1 MLTLDEVLQRSSI
14 LAPRLLPLADR
25 IGPPPEGIAPL
36 DQFREAL
43 LLFDGM
49 HRFIPA
55 LIRNMGWRVT
65 EVPVNHRP
73 RLTGASKYT
82 NFGRLLVSHY
92 REIEREMYVRSKI
105 HPAMHVLAI
114 RRDVYERNPWIA
126 ASLFKAFNAA
136 KDWAVDRM
144 RVSITQ
150 STMFPWHLSEFDEIE
165 QLMGGDP
172 WPYGIEPNRSTLE
185 ALILFLHQQHMISR
199 RMPVEELFVPLK
211 GLFD

>member
-1 MLTLDEVLQRSSI
+1 
-14 LAPRLLPLADR
+14 
-25 IGPPPEGIAPL
+25 
-36 DQFREAL
+36 
-43 LLFDGM
+43 
-49 HRFIPA
+49 
-55 LIRNMGWRVT
+55 
-65 EVPVNHRP
+65 
-73 RLTGASKYT
+73 
-82 NFGRLLVSHY
+82 
-92 REIEREMYVRSKI
+92 MYVRSKI

-126 ASLFKAFNAA
+126 ASLYKAFNEA

>member
-1 MLTLDEVLQRSSI
+1 M
-14 LAPRLLPLADR
+14 
-25 IGPPPEGIAPL
+25 
-36 DQFREAL
+36 
-43 LLFDGM
+43 
-49 HRFIPA
+49 IPA
-55 LIRNMGWRVT
+55 R
-65 EVPVNHRP
+65 RP
-73 RLTGASKYT
+73 PGFGKNPDIVRLFP
-82 NFGRLLVSHY
+82 NF

-126 ASLFKAFNAA
+126 ASLYKAFNEA